1 MSVTFNEYI
10 FENKISEFHKTPD
23 GCNDECDDIWDTIRE
38 LEDRNRRIN
47 LRIVGMKENIKETPG
62 EVEQG
67 VKYLYKNK
75 LKITENFEIEQAHRT
90 GMKKNGRPRTR
101 VMKVLR

>member
-1 MSVTFNEYI
+1 
-10 FENKISEFHKTPD
+10 
-23 GCNDECDDIWDTIRE
+23 
-38 LEDRNRRIN
+38 
-47 LRIVGMKENIKETPG
+47 MKENIKETPG

-90 GMKKNGRPRTR
+90 GKKKNGRPRTI